1 MAKLESFPTKNY
13 VNYINPMATRGNRP
27 LFRWPK
33 KGPLTS
39 KIERP
44 NFDVRHLDVHWTSSQ
59 RPISTARE
67 PIWTF
72 KERPCN
78 VAVIAGNYC

>member
-1 MAKLESFPTKNY
+1 
-13 VNYINPMATRGNRP
+13 MATERGNNP

-44 NFDVRHLDVHWTSSQ
+44 N
-59 RPISTARE
+59 STVTE

-78 VAVIAGNYC
+78 VAVLAGKEIKHLKNSKLKKNINYYQ

>member
-1 MAKLESFPTKNY
+1 
-13 VNYINPMATRGNRP
+13 MATVRGNNP

-44 NFDVRHLDVHWTSSQ
+44 N
-59 RPISTARE
+59 STVTE

-78 VAVIAGNYC
+78 VAVLAGKEIKHLKN